1 MAHTPP
7 GTSWRKCWN
16 SWLPRVS
23 RHGLDLVLV
32 LLSYRHA
39 MKSSQ
44 VERKQQSSA
53 WTKRETFLS
62 SPTMGR
68 RWLPGAAF
76 GCKFGNGSVD
86 HWTTHPNQS
95 NIATAEIGCPNNI
108 EKHRKTHLQSL
119 PMCCCRSVGYFVGA
133 LVEVLCSEFFFFRCS
148 IHVVVIFVY
157 ICSHT
162 TISSTIV
169 KRNAGIQ
176 HLDSVLPLL
185 L

>member
-62 SPTMGR
+62 SPMMGR

-86 HWTTHPNQS
+86 HASQPVQHCNCRNRMFKQ
-95 NIATAEIGCPNNI
+95 
-108 EKHRKTHLQSL
+108 HRTPLGV
-119 PMCCCRSVGYFVGA
+119 CCYRSVGYFVGA
-133 LVEVLCSEFFFFRCS
+133 LAEVLHSESFANVAFT
-148 IHVVVIFVY
+148 Y
-157 ICSHT
+157 IQM
-162 TISSTIV
+162 IM
-169 KRNAGIQ
+169 
-176 HLDSVLPLL
+176 
-185 L
+185 